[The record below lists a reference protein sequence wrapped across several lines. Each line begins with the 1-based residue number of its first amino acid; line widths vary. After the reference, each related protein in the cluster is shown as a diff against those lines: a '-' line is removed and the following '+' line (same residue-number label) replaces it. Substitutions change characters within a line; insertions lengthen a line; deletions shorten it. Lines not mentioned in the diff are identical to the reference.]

1 MTASDEADPEAARAP
16 RKGAEAIAAGDP
28 SDRDVDAWKPRWLAA
43 SHRAT
48 YRITR
53 FVFLRFLGL
62 IYTVAFAVASQQ
74 LVPLVGSDGLLPVA
88 PFLER
93 VKGALGGEAWVRLP
107 TLFWLGASDRAL
119 AAVAY
124 VGLALA
130 LVVLGGFANSLV
142 LFLLWLFY
150 LSIVRAGQLFWGY
163 GWESLLLE
171 VGFLAVFLAPPLD
184 PRPFPKN
191 ESPPRVVIWLLWWVL
206 FRLML
211 GAGLIKL
218 RGDECWTNL
227 TCLVTHYETQPLP
240 NPLSP
245 FFHRLPL
252 FVQKGSVLFNHY
264 TELVAPFLLFA
275 PRRFRQWGALSIV
288 VFQLLLILSGNLSWL
303 NWLSITIAI
312 ACFDDRAWLR
322 VCPARWRAK
331 VEPLAASF
339 PLSKARRRAVIAYA
353 VIVAMLSLN
362 PILNM
367 FSRSQRMNSSFDPLD
382 LVNTYGAFGS
392 VGRER
397 YEIVVEGTNDDDPQ
411 GATWLAYEFRCKPG
425 RLDRRP
431 CVVAPYQYR
440 IDWQMWFAAMSDI
453 RRDPWVAHLA
463 YKLLL
468 GRPAILSLLASNPFP
483 ARPPKYIRAELYRYE
498 FAAPGDPS
506 GAYWRRTRLGVFL
519 PPVSAFDPGL
529 LDFLD
534 RFGWLGAPGDVGPPS
549 DGAPDDAA
557 PP

>member
-1 MTASDEADPEAARAP
+1 MTAPDAPPISDSPASGAPPPIDPER
-16 RKGAEAIAAGDP
+16 EA
-28 SDRDVDAWKPRWLAA
+28 DAWKPRWLAV
-43 SHRAT
+43 SHRGT

-62 IYTVAFAVASQQ
+62 IYTVAFAVASNQ
-74 LVPLVGSDGLLPVA
+74 LVPLVGQDGLLPVA

-93 VKGALGGEAWVRLP
+93 VKAALGGEAWVRLP

-119 AAVAY
+119 AGVSS
-124 VGLALA
+124 VGLALS
-130 LVVLGGFANSLV
+130 LLVLGGFANSI
-142 LFLLWLFY
+142 LLATLWIFY

-171 VGFLAVFLAPPLD
+171 VGVLAVFLAPPLD

-191 ESPPRVVIWLLWWVL
+191 ESPPRAVIWLLWWLL

-218 RGDECWTNL
+218 RGDDCWTNL

-245 FFHRLPL
+245 YFHRLPL
-252 FVQKGSVLFNHY
+252 LVHKGSVLFNHY
-264 TELVAPFLLFA
+264 TELVAPFFLFA

-303 NWLSITIAI
+303 NWLSITIAL
-312 ACFDDRAWLR
+312 ACFDDRAWLGL
-322 VCPARWRAK
+322 CPARFRAQL
-331 VEPLAASF
+331 ERLATAF
-339 PLSKARRRAVIAYA
+339 PMSKARRRAVITYA
-353 VIVAMLSLN
+353 VIVGVLSLN

-367 FSRSQRMNSSFDPLD
+367 FSPSQRMNSSFDPFD

-397 YEIVVEGTNDDDPQ
+397 YEIVLEGTSDDDPET
-411 GATWLAYEFRCKPG
+411 ATWLAYEFRCKPG
-425 RLDRRP
+425 RLDRPP

-440 IDWQMWFAAMSDI
+440 IDWQMWFAAMSDV
-453 RRDPWVAHLA
+453 RRDPWVAHLV

-468 GRPAILSLLASNPFP
+468 GRPSTLSLLASNPFP
-483 ARPPKYIRAELYRYE
+483 ARPPKYIRAELYHYE
-498 FAAPGDPS
+498 FAAPGDAS
-506 GAYWRRTRLGVFL
+506 GAYWRRTRRAAFL

-534 RFGWLGAPGDVGPPS
+534 RFGWLGEPS
-549 DGAPDDAA
+549 P
-557 PP
+557 